1 MMKKNNKAI
10 LAAFLAFCAGFL
22 LAFGISYAAT
32 KAEDFQQR
40 QDEQRILCVDRALG
54 VVYSCFEN
62 EQGNIEIK
70 INPEGNRVI
79 AGTVDALE
87 PTTEG
92 GGSVG

>member
-1 MMKKNNKAI
+1 MKNNKAI
-10 LAAFLAFCAGFL
+10 LSAFISFFIGFL
-22 LAFGISYAAT
+22 FSFIICYASNE
-32 KAEDFQQR
+32 AEDFQQR
-40 QDEQRILCVDRALG
+40 QDEQRILCIDRALG

>member
-1 MMKKNNKAI
+1 MIKKDKAI
-10 LAAFLAFCAGFL
+10 LAAIIAFYIGFVF
-22 LAFGISYAAT
+22 AFVISYAA
-32 KAEDFQQR
+32 KDADDFQQR
-40 QDEQRILCVDRALG
+40 QDEQRILCIDRALG

>member
-1 MMKKNNKAI
+1 MIKKDKAI
-10 LAAFLAFCAGFL
+10 LAAIIAFYIGFVF
-22 LAFGISYAAT
+22 AFVISYAA
-32 KAEDFQQR
+32 KDADDFQQR
-40 QDEQRILCVDRALG
+40 QDEQRILCIDRALG

-62 EQGNIEIK
+62 AQGNIEIK

-87 PTTEG
+87 STTEG

>member
-1 MMKKNNKAI
+1 MKKNNKAI
-10 LAAFLAFCAGFL
+10 LSAFISFFIGFL
-22 LAFGISYAAT
+22 FSFIICYASNE
-32 KAEDFQQR
+32 AEDFQQR
-40 QDEQRILCVDRALG
+40 QDEQYILCIDRALG

-92 GGSVG
+92 GGSIG

>member
-1 MMKKNNKAI
+1 MIKKDKAI
-10 LAAFLAFCAGFL
+10 LIAMVAFYIGFVLAFI
-22 LAFGISYAAT
+22 ISYAA
-32 KAEDFQQR
+32 KDAEEFQQR
-40 QDEQRILCVDRALG
+40 QDEQYILCIDRALG

-62 EQGNIEIK
+62 ESGHIEIK

-87 PTTEG
+87 PTMEG

>member
-1 MMKKNNKAI
+1 MMNKDKAI
-10 LAAFLAFCAGFL
+10 LAAIIAFYIGFVL
-22 LAFGISYAAT
+22 GIVVGYAA
-32 KAEDFQQR
+32 KDAEDIKPR
-40 QDEQRILCVDRALG
+40 QDEPYILCVDRALG

-87 PTTEG
+87 STTEG